1 MSNILSEIERTTKLV
16 ASNSKNVS
24 INYQVI
30 DEIIAKGEFDK
41 VSYWLSSN
49 PYGLLDMSC
58 REIVNFLLIYHTIG
72 DYCFWGDPKWTI
84 KTDEGIELD
93 GSIAM
98 MYLIIKRYKEEK
110 SFEMSMLTF
119 STWLDGN
126 VEIPLLKER
135 YDCLCELNRYLNN
148 LKSDFYDEI
157 KDFKEDISLLDY
169 IINHFSYFDDES
181 IYNGDKVYFY
191 KRAQLLTSDILHV
204 REIVEKVKVD
214 YSHLVGCAD
223 YKIPQV
229 MRNLGMLE
237 YSDELAKL
245 VDNKVNLKYG
255 SEMEVE
261 IRANDLVV
269 IDYIAKK
276 LNNKVSRMD
285 INDYIWLLGQNKS
298 KNDKPYHRTLTIYY

>member
-16 ASNSKNVS
+16 ASNSRNVS

-41 VSYWLSSN
+41 VSYWLASN

-93 GSIAM
+93 GSMAM

>member
-1 MSNILSEIERTTKLV
+1 MSNVLSEIERTTKLV

-41 VSYWLSSN
+41 VSYWLASN

-84 KTDEGIELD
+84 KTDEGTELD

>member
-41 VSYWLSSN
+41 VSYWLASN

-93 GSIAM
+93 GSMAM

>member
-16 ASNSKNVS
+16 ASNSRNVS
-24 INYQVI
+24 INYQEI

-41 VSYWLSSN
+41 VSYWLASN

-93 GSIAM
+93 GSMAM

-204 REIVEKVKVD
+204 REMVEKVKVD

>member
-41 VSYWLSSN
+41 VSYWLASN

-93 GSIAM
+93 GSMAM

-204 REIVEKVKVD
+204 REIVEKVNVD

-285 INDYIWLLGQNKS
+285 INDYIWLLGQNKR

>member
-41 VSYWLSSN
+41 VSYWLASN

-84 KTDEGIELD
+84 KTDEGTELD
-93 GSIAM
+93 GSMAM

-135 YDCLCELNRYLNN
+135 YDCLCELNRYLKS

-204 REIVEKVKVD
+204 REIVEKVNVD

>member
-41 VSYWLSSN
+41 VSYWLASN

-157 KDFKEDISLLDY
+157 KNFKEDISLLDY

>member
-41 VSYWLSSN
+41 VSYWLASN

-93 GSIAM
+93 GSMAM

-204 REIVEKVKVD
+204 REMVEKVKVD

-261 IRANDLVV
+261 IRVNDLVV

>member
-41 VSYWLSSN
+41 VSYWLASN

-93 GSIAM
+93 GSMAM

-157 KDFKEDISLLDY
+157 KNFKEDISLLDY

-204 REIVEKVKVD
+204 REMVEKVKVD

>member
-41 VSYWLSSN
+41 VSYWLASN

-93 GSIAM
+93 GSMAM

-237 YSDELAKL
+237 YSNELAKL

>member
-41 VSYWLSSN
+41 VSYWLASN

-93 GSIAM
+93 GSMAM

-261 IRANDLVV
+261 IRANDLVI

>member
-16 ASNSKNVS
+16 ASNSRNVS

-41 VSYWLSSN
+41 VSYWLASN

-93 GSIAM
+93 GSMAM

-135 YDCLCELNRYLNN
+135 YDCLCELNSYLKS

-229 MRNLGMLE
+229 MRNLDMLE
-237 YSDELAKL
+237 YSDELSKL